1 MTRQEAEI
9 LSRSGQMRE
18 QAWEIIR
25 QLRIEEAWQSIGAEP
40 HLVGSLRM
48 GLLMKH
54 RDIDFHIYSSPLRIE
69 ESFAAVARI
78 MRHPHTGKAS
88 CLNLLQEADE
98 CLQWQIE
105 YTDGDNHTWQI
116 DMIHMPHGAH
126 YEGYF
131 ERMAERIQAALTDAT
146 RLTILRL
153 KEETPDTEKI
163 MGVEYY
169 QAVLRDGI
177 RTYEEL
183 QEWRARHPVGGILE
197 WMP

>member
-1 MTRQEAEI
+1 MTPQDKEI
-9 LSRSGQMRE
+9 LNRSALIQE
-18 QAWEIIR
+18 QAWKIIR
-25 QLRIEEAWQSIGAEP
+25 QLRIEEAWQSVGAEP

-48 GLLMKH
+48 GLLMRH

-69 ESFAAVARI
+69 DSFAAIAQI
-78 MRHPHTGKAS
+78 MRQPHTDKAT

-105 YTDGDNHTWQI
+105 YTDEERRTWQI

-131 ERMAERIQAALTDAT
+131 ERMAERIQTVLTDET
-146 RLTILRL
+146 RLAILRL
-153 KEETPDTEKI
+153 KEETPAEEKI

-169 QAVLRDGI
+169 QAVLRDGV
-177 RTYEEL
+177 RTYEQL
-183 QEWRARHPVGGILE
+183 QEWRTRHPADSIME

>member
-1 MTRQEAEI
+1 MMQK
-9 LSRSGQMRE
+9 

-25 QLRIEEAWQSIGAEP
+25 QLHIEEAWQSVGAEP

-69 ESFAAVARI
+69 DSFAAIAQI
-78 MRHPHTGKAS
+78 MRHPHTGKAT

-105 YTDGDNHTWQI
+105 YTDADNRMWQI

-131 ERMAERIQAALTDAT
+131 ERMAERIQTALTDET
-146 RLTILRL
+146 RLAILRL
-153 KEETPDTEKI
+153 KEETPAKEKI

-169 QAVLRDGI
+169 QAVLRDGV
-177 RTYEEL
+177 RTYEQL
-183 QEWRARHPVGGILE
+183 QEWRSRHPVDGIME

>member
-1 MTRQEAEI
+1 MNPKESEI
-9 LSRSGQMRE
+9 IQRAGLMQK
-18 QAWEIIR
+18 QAWEIVR
-25 QLRIEEAWQSIGAEP
+25 QLHLMEAWQSIGAEP

-54 RDIDFHIYSSPLRIE
+54 RDIDLHIYSSPLRIE
-69 ESFAAVARI
+69 ESFAAVAHI
-78 MRHPHTGKAS
+78 MRHPHTGKAT
-88 CLNLLQEADE
+88 CLNLLHEADE

-105 YTDGDNHTWQI
+105 YTDADQQTWQI

-131 ERMAERIQAALTDAT
+131 ERMAERIGAVLTDET
-146 RLTILRL
+146 RLAILRL
-153 KEETPDTEKI
+153 KEETPAHEKI

-177 RTYEEL
+177 RTYEEF
-183 QEWRARHPVGGILE
+183 QEWRSRHPVNGILE
-197 WMP
+197 WIP

>member
-1 MTRQEAEI
+1 MTAQDKEI
-9 LSRSGQMRE
+9 LNRSAQMQE
-18 QAWEIIR
+18 QAWKIIR
-25 QLRIEEAWQSIGAEP
+25 QLRIEEAWQSVGAEP

-69 ESFAAVARI
+69 DSFAAIAQI
-78 MRHPHTGKAS
+78 MRQPHTDKAT

-105 YTDGDNHTWQI
+105 YTDEESRTWQI
-116 DMIHMPHGAH
+116 DMIHMPYGAH

-131 ERMAERIQAALTDAT
+131 ERMAERIQTVLTDET
-146 RLTILRL
+146 RLAILRL
-153 KEETPDTEKI
+153 KEETPGEEKI

-169 QAVLRDGI
+169 QAVLRDGV
-177 RTYEEL
+177 RTYEQL
-183 QEWRARHPVGGILE
+183 QEWRARHPVDGIME
-197 WMP
+197 WIP